1 MEITA
6 ELVERVRNYAASQEK
21 KKRFQHSLRVAE
33 TCRLMCTIYGEDPDR
48 GYFAG
53 LAHDICK
60 DIDEK
65 VMEELA
71 GQDGYDLCEA
81 EIKKPAL
88 LHGRAAAVVL
98 KRDFGVDDEEILQAV
113 ARHTLGC
120 GNMCT
125 LAKIVYAADKI
136 EPGRPQ
142 STDEYR
148 ENLFSMPVDD
158 MVRAVLEENME
169 YLKQKGKK
177 SSPLTMEF
185 YKSVSDKKEMEGR

>member
-6 ELVERVRNYAASQEK
+6 ELVERVRKYAASQEK
-21 KKRFQHSLRVAE
+21 KKRYEHSLRVAE
-33 TCRLMCTIYGEDPDR
+33 TSRFMCSVYGEDPEK

-71 GQDGYDLCEA
+71 SHDGYGLCEA
-81 EIKKPAL
+81 ELKKPAL

-98 KRDFGVDDEEILQAV
+98 RRDFDVSDSEILQAV

-120 GNMCT
+120 GNMCA
-125 LAKIVYAADKI
+125 LAKIVFAADKI

-142 STDEYR
+142 STQEYR
-148 ENLFSMPVDD
+148 DRLFSMPLDE
-158 MVRAVLEENME
+158 MVKSVIEESME
-169 YLKQKGKK
+169 YLKAKGKT
-177 SSPLTMEF
+177 SSPLTLEF
-185 YKSVSDKKEMEGR
+185 YKSVSGSV